1 MFARNE
7 KVYGIQSDFE
17 QDLSQYT
24 YKLEKKDSKE
34 YKLVKLLLRFMRIEL
49 KDGHFFA
56 EKWKLE
62 RRNWPT

>member
-34 YKLVKLLLRFMRIEL
+34 YKLVKLPLHIMRIEL
-49 KDGHFFA
+49 KDGHFLFA

-62 RRNWPT
+62 RRN

>member
-7 KVYGIQSDFE
+7 KVYGVQSDFE

-34 YKLVKLLLRFMRIEL
+34 YK
-49 KDGHFFA
+49 
-56 EKWKLE
+56 
-62 RRNWPT
+62 